1 MTRLFI
7 GTLKGTAFDWFWSLP
22 ANSVNSWVDLETLF
36 LSRFFEDDTEVTMN
50 KLLEAKQKPQEPI
63 KDFIER
69 FRNLSLLCPA
79 GMPLSMLL
87 QTSRHNF
94 LDKVEDRMEVV
105 KAHTWKELVE
115 QPEVAETSA
124 NKLNPPASKAK
135 WVPDNKN
142 RDNARSSQSKGKD
155 TLAVEVTPEVQ
166 AAPRKANSGN
176 TSGSKFPPKKY
187 SFRDDQ
193 VVKIF
198 HLLNKGNKL
207 KLPEAT

>member
-1 MTRLFI
+1 
-7 GTLKGTAFDWFWSLP
+7 
-22 ANSVNSWVDLETLF
+22 
-36 LSRFFEDDTEVTMN
+36 MN

-69 FRNLSLLCPA
+69 SCNLSLLCPV

-87 QTSRHNF
+87 QTCRHNF
-94 LDKVEDRMEVV
+94 LDKVEDRMGAV

-115 QPEVAETSA
+115 QAEVAETSA

-142 RDNARSSQSKGKD
+142 RDSARSSQSKGKD
-155 TLAVEVTPEVQ
+155 TLAVEVTTGVQ

-176 TSGSKFPPKKY
+176 TSGFKFPQRNIPSRTIKW
-187 SFRDDQ
+187 
-193 VVKIF
+193 
-198 HLLNKGNKL
+198 
-207 KLPEAT
+207 